1 MKRKLRING
10 HSHLLPYPEEI
21 PQFMKDNGIFWVD
34 KDRNFML
41 QKNWKRPVTDSS
53 FFLNEKIYSYCNC
66 SCIFKSAIY
75 TSPKIKK
82 RSKTTT
88 GKY

>member
-1 MKRKLRING
+1 MSQKRKLRING

-21 PQFMKDNGIFWVD
+21 PKFMKEKGIFWVD

-53 FFLNEKIYSYCNC
+53 FFLDEKLEWMEKNNIDHGVMLNLSQVYCNGWEQQD
-66 SCIFKSAIY
+66 A
-75 TSPKIKK
+75 
-82 RSKTTT
+82 
-88 GKY
+88 